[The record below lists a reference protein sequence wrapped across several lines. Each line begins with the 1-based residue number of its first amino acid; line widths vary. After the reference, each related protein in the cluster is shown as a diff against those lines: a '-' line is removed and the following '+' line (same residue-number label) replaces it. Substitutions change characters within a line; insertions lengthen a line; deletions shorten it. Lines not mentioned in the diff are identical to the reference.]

1 MTERQNKAFG
11 MQLAA
16 KKREILGALTEAEKK
31 TQAER
36 EKSNYIGKKIS
47 VDGQNGTVIGNPFG
61 KVKVQFE
68 DGTEQTVKPHEIAA
82 PVEKTVAN
90 GAVKM
95 PADVQAAPE
104 PVQAQPVK
112 APEMPKTE
120 PNAPVQ
126 APVEMFKKIDSL
138 ANLPKEERQAA
149 LKQMKSD
156 YDGSGF
162 ERARRING
170 NIAEIV
176 RRMEEK
182 GVLEK
187 ICD

>member
-1 MTERQNKAFG
+1 
-11 MQLAA
+11 MQKNMQTAPDSESL
-16 KKREILGALTEAEKK
+16 LGK
-31 TQAER
+31 TIER
-36 EKSNYIGKKIS
+36 E
-47 VDGQNGTVIGNPFG
+47 DGRRG
-61 KVKVQFE
+61 KVVGENENTKTVQVEWE
-68 DGTEQTVKPHEIAA
+68 DGSFGGAPRRTVSVIEP
-82 PVEKTVAN
+82 
-90 GAVKM
+90 
-95 PADVQAAPE
+95 DVQAAPE
-104 PVQAQPVK
+104 PVQTQPVK
-112 APEMPKTE
+112 APETQENKPIQ
-120 PNAPVQ
+120 PVQ

-138 ANLPKEERQAA
+138 AQMPKAERQAA